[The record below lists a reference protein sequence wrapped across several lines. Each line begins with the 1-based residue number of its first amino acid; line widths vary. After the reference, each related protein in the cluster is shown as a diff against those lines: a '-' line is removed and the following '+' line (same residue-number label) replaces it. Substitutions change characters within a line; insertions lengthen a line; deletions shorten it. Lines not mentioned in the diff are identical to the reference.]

1 MIRALMVAAALVA
14 AVPGWSA
21 VDAADHLK
29 ARSDRYQ
36 VEWSGISLGEGTIRL
51 AVEGGGCYRYTSTTD
66 PIALVRWTY
75 GSPREVSMFCLKN
88 GEIVAQHFEYIN
100 GKRED
105 ESFRLD
111 FDWSDA
117 EVKAL
122 RGGVLTVRKLPAEAY
137 DRFVIREAVR
147 LWVIRHVAGEAPVQ
161 AEFTMVD
168 DDRMK
173 TYRFEIGGK
182 ENVQTPAGT
191 FEALR
196 VNRIDDPKRPF
207 HYWLAPSRDYLPVK
221 LEHLKKG
228 KVELRMTL
236 LK

>member
-1 MIRALMVAAALVA
+1 MIRMAVVAMVLLAMAPAWA
-14 AVPGWSA
+14 A
-21 VDAADHLK
+21 VDAAEHLK
-29 ARSDRYQ
+29 PRRDRYQ
-36 VEWSGISLGEGTIRL
+36 VEWSGISLGEGTISL
-51 AVEGGGCYRYTSTTD
+51 AVEPDGCYRYTSTTD

-75 GSPREVSMFCLKN
+75 GSPREVSMFCLRD
-88 GEIVAQHFEYIN
+88 GQVVAEHFEYIN
-100 GKRED
+100 EKRED

-111 FDWSDA
+111 FDWGDD

-122 RGGVLTVRKLPAEAY
+122 KGGVMTVRKLPEPAY

-147 LWVIRHVAGEAPVQ
+147 LWVIRHAAGEAPAQ

-173 TYRFEIGGK
+173 TYRFEIGGT